1 MSQFVV
7 DTSNA
12 LDLHNEANTSPAD
25 VSPGFFKWLQ
35 GNYAEVVEAGQGI
48 ACIIDPRRCTGAS
61 VNGSD
66 TVVVQD
72 NSSKIYFLILGLFLI
87 IILVVLLLKK

>member
-1 MSQFVV
+1 MPDIVV

-12 LDLHNEANTSPAD
+12 LDLHDANNTSP
-25 VSPGFFKWLQ
+25 VGGQSPGFLAWLAA
-35 GNYAEVVEAGQGI
+35 NYSDVIAGGQGI
-48 ACIIDPRRCTGAS
+48 ACLIDPKRCNNSG
-61 VNGSD
+61 VGGE

-87 IILVVLLLKK
+87 IILVILLLKK